1 MADVPIP
8 QFDLF
13 QTSVSAPERI
23 PPMLEAPLTML
34 LRELMLVLVA
44 ESRHAES
51 ADE

>member
-8 QFDLF
+8 QVDLF
-13 QTSVSAPERI
+13 QMTASAPGLI

-34 LRELMLVLVA
+34 LRELMLVVVV
-44 ESRHAES
+44 ENQHVES